1 MKNSRIIHSTLCN
14 FDNKLYYGIQNYIHL
29 EIDWELHKK
38 INEILN
44 IDLEPLQD
52 LLDDLIDD

>member
-1 MKNSRIIHSTLCN
+1 MKNSRSIHSTLIN

-29 EIDWELHKK
+29 EIDCELHKK

-52 LLDDLIDD
+52 LLDD